1 MFRVPRPDVVAWPF
15 EMPLSSEGR
24 RNPCR
29 SFQKSCGKPV
39 AVSVAILADTNVVA
53 AARKALDDPGVTGM
67 EITTACLNGG
77 LYASV
82 EIVLGCRHDP
92 ALVVQVSAS
101 VERNLE
107 KCPLSNG
114 MLLTELG

>member
-1 MFRVPRPDVVAWPF
+1 
-15 EMPLSSEGR
+15 
-24 RNPCR
+24 
-29 SFQKSCGKPV
+29 
-39 AVSVAILADTNVVA
+39 VVA

>member
-1 MFRVPRPDVVAWPF
+1 M
-15 EMPLSSEGR
+15 